1 MMKPDHLRNLAI
13 VTAVL
18 LAGAVWVSLR
28 PDSGSPDQLQESSL
42 LPGLSGRISDL
53 SRVELKQKDDRV
65 TLALEKGAWV
75 VKSLGSYPAD
85 SSKVRSLVQGL
96 VLARRLAPKTSNK
109 SLFGRMGLAED
120 ATTVELFS
128 ADGDPILAL
137 DLGRRRL
144 RSQEGE
150 SETFVFIEADG
161 RAWTAKGL
169 AEASSDPLDW
179 VERVVA
185 AINGARIREVSVAPA
200 DGASFLLLRP
210 QPKAEKLSV
219 ITADGKIYDADEF
232 RAERLMSGL
241 SGLQLENLLAAS
253 EIPEQALEIAAVS
266 YTTFD
271 GLVINL
277 RVLEV
282 EGTSYVRLAAHYEED
297 LVAAKAGEAVPAGS
311 MPADQEADALN
322 HMWKGW
328 AYKISSS
335 RLSDLLVKLQTLAPQ
350 PIPVPDTEDGE

>member
-1 MMKPDHLRNLAI
+1 MMKPDQLRNLTI

-18 LAGAVWVSLR
+18 LVGAVWVSLR
-28 PDSGSPDQLQESSL
+28 PDNGSPDRLRESSL

-53 SRVELKQKDDRV
+53 GRVELKRQDDRV
-65 TLALEKGAWV
+65 TLGLEEGAWV
-75 VKSLGSYPAD
+75 VKSLGNYPAD
-85 SSKVRSLVQGL
+85 SSKVRNLVQGL
-96 VLARRLAPKTSNK
+96 VLARRLAPKSSNK

-128 ADGDPILAL
+128 ADGDLILAL
-137 DLGRRRL
+137 DIGKRRL

-150 SETFVFIEADG
+150 SETFVFIETDG

-169 AEASSDPLDW
+169 ADASTDPLEW

-185 AINGARIREVSVAPA
+185 AINGDRIREVSVAPA

-210 QPKAEKLSV
+210 QPNAEKLSV
-219 ITADGKIYDADEF
+219 ISADGETSDADEF

-241 SGLQLENLLAAS
+241 SELRLENLLAAS
-253 EIPEQALEIAAVS
+253 EIPEQALKIAAVS

-282 EGTSYVRLAAHYEED
+282 EGTSYVRLTAHYDET

-328 AYKISSS
+328 VYKISSS
-335 RLSDLLVKLQTLAPQ
+335 RLSDLLVKLETLAPQ
-350 PIPVPDTEDGE
+350 PIPVPDAEDGD

>member
-1 MMKPDHLRNLAI
+1 MMKTEQLRNLAI

-28 PDSGSPDQLQESSL
+28 PDSGSPDRLQDASL

-53 SRVELKQKDDRV
+53 GRVELKRHDDRV
-65 TLALEKGAWV
+65 TLALEEGAWV
-75 VKSLGSYPAD
+75 VKSLGNYVAD
-85 SSKVRSLVQGL
+85 SIKVRNLVQGL
-96 VLARRLAPKTSNK
+96 VLARRLAPKSSNR

-120 ATTVELFS
+120 ATTIELFS
-128 ADGDPILAL
+128 TGGDPILAL
-137 DLGRRRL
+137 DLGKRRL

-150 SETFVFIEADG
+150 SETFVFIETDG
-161 RAWTAKGL
+161 RAWTATGL
-169 AEASSDPLDW
+169 GAASTDPLDW
-179 VERVVA
+179 VERGVA

-219 ITADGKIYDADEF
+219 ITADSETNEVDEF

-241 SGLQLENLLAAS
+241 SELQLENLMAAS
-253 EIPEQALEIAAVS
+253 EIPEQALEIAALS

-282 EGTSYVRLAAHYEED
+282 EGTSYVRLASHYDEA
-297 LVAAKAGEAVPAGS
+297 LVAAKAGEAVPAGP
-311 MPADQEADALN
+311 MPADQEAEALN
-322 HMWKGW
+322 HKWKGW

-335 RLSDLLVKLQTLAPQ
+335 RLSDLLVKLQALAPQ